1 MKKVIAL
8 FVFGSVFLTGCPK
21 HEIIPAP
28 TPKVELESSFIGLV
42 NGSQLELTQN
52 VDGYYL
58 DATKTKYIQPSP
70 TPSTA
75 TYYANMKSSNGL
87 VSIRVSMGSVQFDG
101 SANSDPS
108 LSTFNSFFTSNTTP
122 VYSALAASG
131 FEVVYRDGSGNV
143 WTSDET
149 QPSPPQAVTF
159 TGIVQESDGS
169 GDYSKFTCTFTCN
182 VYRVVPDLSTPD
194 PNDTITLSLPI
205 QNGVLK
211 GWFKR

>member
-8 FVFGSVFLTGCPK
+8 FVFGSVFLAGCPK

-28 TPKVELESSFIGLV
+28 TPKVELESSFIGTI
-42 NGSQLELTQN
+42 NGSQVELTQN

-58 DATKTKYIQPSP
+58 DATKTKYILPSP
-70 TPSTA
+70 TPSKA
-75 TYYANMKSSNGL
+75 AYYANMKSSNGL
-87 VSIRVSMGSVQFDG
+87 VSIRVGLGSIDFDG
-101 SANSDPS
+101 SASSDPS
-108 LSTFNSFFTSNTTP
+108 LSVFNSFFSTNTTP
-122 VYSALAASG
+122 VYSDQAVSG

-149 QPSPPQAVTF
+149 QSGQNVIF

-169 GDYSKFTCTFTCN
+169 GDYSKFTCTFNCT
-182 VYRVVPDLSTPD
+182 VYRDTPDLSTPD
-194 PNDTITLSLPI
+194 PNDFITLSLPI
-205 QNGVLK
+205 QNGILK

>member
-1 MKKVIAL
+1 MKKISVL
-8 FVFGSVFLTGCPK
+8 FVFGSVFLAGCPK

-58 DATKTKYIQPSP
+58 DATKTKFIQPSP

-75 TYYANMKSSNGL
+75 TYYANMKSSNTL
-87 VSIRVSMGSVQFDG
+87 TSIRVGLGSLQFDG
-101 SANSDPS
+101 SASSDPS
-108 LSTFNSFFTSNTTP
+108 LTAFNSFFTSTTTP
-122 VYSALAASG
+122 VYATGAVNG

-143 WTSDET
+143 WTSDAT
-149 QPSPPQAVTF
+149 QPSQDVVF

-169 GDYSKFTCTFTCN
+169 GDYSKFTCTFNCS
-182 VYRVVPDLSTPD
+182 VYRDVPDTSTPD
-194 PNDTITLSLPI
+194 PTDSITLSLPI
-205 QNGVLK
+205 QNGILK

>member
-8 FVFGSVFLTGCPK
+8 FVFGSVFLAGCPK

-28 TPKVELESSFIGLV
+28 TPKVELESSFIGIV

-70 TPSTA
+70 TPSLA
-75 TYYANMKSSNGL
+75 TYYANMKSSNTL
-87 VSIRVSMGSVQFDG
+87 VSIRVGLGSLQFDG
-101 SANSDPS
+101 SASSDPS
-108 LSTFNSFFTSNTTP
+108 LTAFNNFFTSNTNP
-122 VYSALAASG
+122 VYATGAANG

-143 WTSDET
+143 WTSDAT
-149 QPSPPQAVTF
+149 QPGQTVVF

-169 GDYSKFTCTFTCN
+169 GDYSKFTCTFECN
-182 VYRVVPDLSTPD
+182 VYRDVPDTSTPD
-194 PNDTITLSLPI
+194 PNDSITLSLAI
-205 QNGVLK
+205 EDAVLK

>member
-8 FVFGSVFLTGCPK
+8 FVFGSLFLAGCPK

-28 TPKVELESSFIGLV
+28 TPKVELEASFIGIV

-58 DATKTKYIQPSP
+58 EATRTKFIQPSP
-70 TPSTA
+70 TPSLA
-75 TYYANMKSSNGL
+75 TYYANMKSSNTL
-87 VSIRVSMGSVQFDG
+87 VSIRVSLGSIQFDG

-108 LSTFNSFFTSNTTP
+108 LSVFNNFFTSTTAP
-122 VYSALAASG
+122 AYSAGAANG
-131 FEVVYRDGSGNV
+131 FEVVYRDGSGNI
-143 WTSDET
+143 WTSDDT
-149 QPSPPQAVTF
+149 QSGQSVVF
-159 TGIVQESDGS
+159 TGIVQESDAS
-169 GDYSKFTCTFTCN
+169 GDYSKFTCTFDCN
-182 VYRVVPDLSTPD
+182 VYREIPDVSTPD
-194 PNDTITLSLPI
+194 PNDSITLSLPI

>member
-1 MKKVIAL
+1 MKKIIPL
-8 FVFGSVFLTGCPK
+8 FVFGSVFLAGCPK

-58 DATKTKYIQPSP
+58 DATKTKFIQPSP
-70 TPSTA
+70 TPSLA
-75 TYYANMKSSNGL
+75 TYYANMKSSNTL
-87 VSIRVSMGSVQFDG
+87 VSIRVSLGSIQFDG

-108 LSTFNSFFTSNTTP
+108 LSVFNNFFTTTTTP
-122 VYSALAASG
+122 VYSANAMNG

-143 WTSDET
+143 WTSDPAAT
-149 QPSPPQAVTF
+149 PQDVVF

-169 GDYSKFTCTFTCN
+169 GDYSKFTCTFNCN
-182 VYRVVPDLSTPD
+182 VYRDVPDTSTPN
-194 PNDTITLSLPI
+194 PNDSITISLPI

>member
-8 FVFGSVFLTGCPK
+8 FVFGSVFLAGCPK

-28 TPKVELESSFIGLV
+28 TPKVELESSFIGIV

-70 TPSTA
+70 TPSLA

-87 VSIRVSMGSVQFDG
+87 VSIRVGLGSLQFDG
-101 SANSDPS
+101 SASSDPS
-108 LSTFNSFFTSNTTP
+108 LSAFNSFFTSTTNP
-122 VYSALAASG
+122 VYSTGAANG

-143 WTSDET
+143 WTSDAS
-149 QPSPPQAVTF
+149 QPGQTVAF

-182 VYRVVPDLSTPD
+182 VYRDVPDTSTPD
-194 PNDTITLSLPI
+194 PNDTITLSLAI
-205 QNGVLK
+205 NNGVLK

>member
-8 FVFGSVFLTGCPK
+8 FVFGSVFLAGCPK

-28 TPKVELESSFIGLV
+28 TPKVELESHFVGTI
-42 NGSQLELTQN
+42 NGSQVELTQN

-58 DATKTKYIQPSP
+58 DATKTKIIQASP

-87 VSIRVSMGSVQFDG
+87 VSIRVGLGVIQFDG
-101 SANSDPS
+101 GASSDPS
-108 LSTFNSFFTSNTTP
+108 LTAFNSFFSSTTAP
-122 VYSALAASG
+122 AYSDLAAAG
-131 FEVVYRDGSGNV
+131 FEVVYRDGSGNI
-143 WTSDET
+143 WTSDEA
-149 QPSPPQAVTF
+149 SAIPQNVAF

-169 GDYSKFTCTFTCN
+169 GDYSKFTCTFDCV
-182 VYRVVPDLSTPD
+182 VYRDTPDLTTPD
-194 PNDTITLSLPI
+194 PNDMITLSLPI
-205 QNGVLK
+205 TNAVLK

>member
-1 MKKVIAL
+1 MKKIIPL
-8 FVFGSVFLTGCPK
+8 FVFGSVFLAGCPK

-58 DATKTKYIQPSP
+58 DATKTKFIQPSP
-70 TPSTA
+70 TPSLA
-75 TYYANMKSSNGL
+75 TYYANMKSSNTL
-87 VSIRVSMGSVQFDG
+87 VSIRVSLGSIQFDG

-108 LSTFNSFFTSNTTP
+108 LSVFNNFFTTTTTP
-122 VYSALAASG
+122 VYTANAANG

-143 WTSDET
+143 WTSDPAST
-149 QPSPPQAVTF
+149 PQDVIF

-169 GDYSKFTCTFTCN
+169 GDYSKFTCTFNCN
-182 VYRVVPDLSTPD
+182 VYRDVPDTSTPNPSD
-194 PNDTITLSLPI
+194 SITISLPI

-211 GWFKR
+211 AWFKR

>member
-8 FVFGSVFLTGCPK
+8 FAFGSVFLAGCPK

-28 TPKVELESSFIGLV
+28 TPKVELESSFIGIV

-58 DATKTKYIQPSP
+58 DATKTKFIQPSP
-70 TPSTA
+70 IPSQA
-75 TYYANMKSSNGL
+75 TYYANMKSSSTL
-87 VSIRVSMGSVQFDG
+87 VSIRVGLGSLQFDG

-108 LSTFNSFFTSNTTP
+108 LSVFNNFFTTMTTP
-122 VYSALAASG
+122 TYEANAYNG

-143 WTSDET
+143 WKSDPAST
-149 QPSPPQAVTF
+149 PQDVVF

-169 GDYSKFTCTFTCN
+169 GDYSKFTCTFNCN
-182 VYRVVPDLSTPD
+182 VYRKIPDLSTPTPLD
-194 PNDTITLSLPI
+194 DSVTLMLPI
-205 QNGVLK
+205 EDAVLK

>member
-8 FVFGSVFLTGCPK
+8 FAFGSLFLAGCPK

-28 TPKVELESSFIGLV
+28 TPKVELESSFIGIV
-42 NGSQLELTQN
+42 NGSQLELTQS

-58 DATKTKYIQPSP
+58 DATKTKYILPSP
-70 TPSTA
+70 TPSKA
-75 TYYANMKSSNGL
+75 AYYANLKSTNGL
-87 VSIRVSMGSVQFDG
+87 VSIRVSLGSINFDG

-108 LSTFNSFFTSNTTP
+108 LTVFNSFFSSTTTP
-122 VYSALAASG
+122 AYSAQAANG

-143 WTSDET
+143 WTSDDT
-149 QPSPPQAVTF
+149 QPAQDVVF

-169 GDYSKFTCTFTCN
+169 GDYSKFTCTFNCN
-182 VYRVVPDLSTPD
+182 VYRDIPDVSTPN
-194 PNDTITLSLPI
+194 PNDSITISLPI
-205 QNGVLK
+205 QNGILK

>member
-8 FVFGSVFLTGCPK
+8 FVFGSLFLAGCPK

-58 DATKTKYIQPSP
+58 DATKTKYILPSP
-70 TPSTA
+70 TPSKA
-75 TYYANMKSSNGL
+75 AYYANMKSANGL
-87 VSIRVSMGSVQFDG
+87 VSIRVGLGSIGFDG
-101 SANSDPS
+101 SASSDPS
-108 LSTFNSFFTSNTTP
+108 LAVFNSYFSSQTTP
-122 VYSALAASG
+122 VYSDQAVSG

-143 WTSDET
+143 WSSDET
-149 QPSPPQAVTF
+149 QTPQNAVF

-169 GDYSKFTCTFTCN
+169 GDYSKFTCTFNCK
-182 VYRVVPDLSTPD
+182 VYRTIY
-194 PNDTITLSLPI
+194 DTLGNPTVLDIDI
-205 QNGVLK
+205 QNAILK